1 MKHVGPCC
9 SASSI
14 RFFVKRNPAAN
25 SCTASYRAFHTEKNM
40 KQLLTICLLAFAFS
54 ASAQGVMKFET
65 DNHDF
70 GNVAEGTMATHEFKF
85 KNTGNQ
91 PIVIAN
97 VQASCGCTT
106 PDWTKTPVLPGKS
119 GIIKAMYSSAGRPG
133 VFNKTVTV
141 TSNAT
146 EASQVLS
153 IKGSVLTKEQI
164 KPTLTP
170 AQLAKSPHLV
180 LDRASH
186 DFGKMEV
193 GQQPAARFTV
203 RNTGKSEL
211 VLGALNAN
219 CYCVGYKNSPTP
231 IAPGQ
236 SQVIELLYTQR
247 QLGQVSDVVT
257 ISSNDLSGDAKL
269 TLKAT
274 IVRDLSGNSMVKES
288 GASVPFK

>member
-1 MKHVGPCC
+1 MK
-9 SASSI
+9 
-14 RFFVKRNPAAN
+14 K
-25 SCTASYRAFHTEKNM
+25 
-40 KQLLTICLLAFAFS
+40 LLTICLLALAG
-54 ASAQGVMKFET
+54 AAHAQGVMQFDT

-70 GNVAEGTMATHEFKF
+70 GNVPEGTMATHEFKF

-91 PIVIAN
+91 PVVIAN

-106 PDWTKTPVLPGKS
+106 PDWTKTPVLPGKT
-119 GIIKAMYSSAGRPG
+119 GVIRAMYSSAGRPG

-141 TSNAT
+141 TSNAS
-146 EASQVLS
+146 EPSKVLS

-170 AQLAKSPHLV
+170 AQLAQSPHLV
-180 LDRASH
+180 LSASTH
-186 DFGKMEV
+186 DFGKMEA
-193 GQQPAARFTV
+193 GQQPTARFTV
-203 RNTGKSEL
+203 RNTGKTEL
-211 VLGALNAN
+211 VLGALTSG
-219 CYCVGYKNSPTP
+219 CYCVGYKTPPAP

-236 SQVIELLYTQR
+236 SAVVELLYSQR

-257 ISSNDLSGDAKL
+257 IASNDVSGDAKI

-288 GASVPFK
+288 GTAVPFK

>member
-1 MKHVGPCC
+1 
-9 SASSI
+9 
-14 RFFVKRNPAAN
+14 
-25 SCTASYRAFHTEKNM
+25 M
-40 KQLLTICLLAFAFS
+40 KQLFTVCLLALAFG
-54 ASAQGVMKFET
+54 AHAQGVMKFET

-70 GNVAEGTMATHEFKF
+70 GNVAEGTMATYEFKF

-91 PIVIAN
+91 PVVIAN

-106 PDWTKTPVLPGKS
+106 PDWTKTPVLPGKM

-141 TSNAT
+141 TSNAV
-146 EASQVLS
+146 EPSKVLS
-153 IKGSVLTKEQI
+153 IKGTVLTKEQI

-170 AQLAKSPHLV
+170 AQLAQSPHLV
-180 LDRASH
+180 LDRSSH

-193 GQQPAARFTV
+193 GQQPSTRFTV
-203 RNTGKSEL
+203 RNTGKTEL
-211 VLGALNAN
+211 VLGSLSSG

-236 SQVIELLYTQR
+236 SQVIELLYSQR

-257 ISSNDLSGDAKL
+257 ISSNDLSGDAKI
-269 TLKAT
+269 TLKAN

>member
-1 MKHVGPCC
+1 
-9 SASSI
+9 
-14 RFFVKRNPAAN
+14 
-25 SCTASYRAFHTEKNM
+25 M
-40 KQLLTICLLAFAFS
+40 KQLLTICLLAFAFT
-54 ASAQGVMKFET
+54 ARAQAVLQFET

-70 GNVAEGTMATHEFKF
+70 GKVAEGTMATYEFKF

-91 PIVIAN
+91 PAIIAN

-106 PDWTKTPVLPGKS
+106 PDWTKTPVLPGKY

-141 TSNAT
+141 TSNAA
-146 EASQVLS
+146 EPSKVLS
-153 IKGSVLTKEQI
+153 IKGAVMTKDEI
-164 KPTLTP
+164 KPTLTA
-170 AQLAKSPHLV
+170 AQLAQSPHLV
-180 LDRASH
+180 LSASSH
-186 DFGKMEV
+186 DFGKMEM
-193 GQQPAARFTV
+193 GQQPTARFTV

-211 VLGALNAN
+211 VLGTLTSG
-219 CYCVGYKNSPTP
+219 CYCVGYKTSPAP

-236 SQVIELLYTQR
+236 SAVVELLYSQR

-257 ISSNDLSGDAKL
+257 ITSNDVSGDAKI

-288 GASVPFK
+288 GTAVPFK

>member
-1 MKHVGPCC
+1 MKH
-9 SASSI
+9 
-14 RFFVKRNPAAN
+14 
-25 SCTASYRAFHTEKNM
+25 
-40 KQLLTICLLAFAFS
+40 LLTVCLLALAFG
-54 ASAQGVMKFET
+54 AHAQGVMKFEV

-70 GNVAEGTMATHEFKF
+70 GNVAEGTMATYEFKF

-91 PIVIAN
+91 PVVIAN

-106 PDWTKTPVLPGKS
+106 PDWTKTPVLPGKT
-119 GIIKAMYSSAGRPG
+119 GVIKAMYSSAGRPG

-141 TSNAT
+141 TSNAS
-146 EASQVLS
+146 EPSKVLS

-164 KPTLTP
+164 KPTLTA
-170 AQLAKSPHLV
+170 AQLAQSPHLV
-180 LDRASH
+180 LDKSSH

-203 RNTGKSEL
+203 KNTGKTPL
-211 VLGALNAN
+211 VLGALTSG
-219 CYCVGYKNSPTP
+219 CYCVGYKATPAP

-236 SQVIELLYTQR
+236 SAVIELLYTQR
-247 QLGQVSDVVT
+247 QLGQASDAVT
-257 ISSNDLSGDAKL
+257 IASNDLSGDAKI

-288 GASVPFK
+288 GTAVPFK

>member
-1 MKHVGPCC
+1 
-9 SASSI
+9 
-14 RFFVKRNPAAN
+14 
-25 SCTASYRAFHTEKNM
+25 M
-40 KQLLTICLLAFAFS
+40 KQLLTLCLLAFAFS
-54 ASAQGVMKFET
+54 AHAQAVMKFET
-65 DNHDF
+65 DAHDF
-70 GNVAEGTMATHEFKF
+70 GNVTEGTMATYEFKF

-91 PIVIAN
+91 PVVIAN

-146 EASQVLS
+146 EASKVLS
-153 IKGSVLTKEQI
+153 IKGSVLTKDQV

-170 AQLAKSPHLV
+170 AQLAQSPHLV
-180 LDRASH
+180 LDQSSH

-193 GQQPAARFTV
+193 GQQPSARFVV
-203 RNTGKSEL
+203 RNTGKTDL
-211 VLGALNAN
+211 VLGALSSG
-219 CYCVGYKNSPTP
+219 CYCVGYKASPAP
-231 IAPGQ
+231 IAPGK
-236 SQVIELLYTQR
+236 SAVVELLYTQK

-257 ISSNDLSGDAKL
+257 ITSHDMSGDAKI
-269 TLKAT
+269 TLRAT

-288 GASVPFK
+288 GTAVPFK